1 MFINK
6 CNRVENFL
14 PLIQEF
20 YQEIKYC
27 PSKEI
32 ILFRGQS
39 VDKPLLPKY
48 ARTVMTALKDW
59 DIEEEV
65 LKVEKSRFAEF
76 SRRVGRLVE
85 KVPANDWDL
94 LALAQHHGMETR
106 LLDWTENPLVALYFA
121 FENGSL
127 EDMDNVLWLLRVPR
141 NEIIMPLPLSP
152 FNTGRTT
159 VFRPALVSPRMA
171 AQLGWFTVHAYLDK
185 SHRFIPLDRN
195 TVYQDLLGKM
205 DLGAMHNKVVLRYLD
220 RVGIN
225 ALSLFPDLD
234 GLGKYINKSSDFSY
248 SNWEFREKPR
258 RKEEPEPATSWQ
270 KIREKKKVIIVKKNP
285 NPDHKS
291 HDTSFSR
298 LVR

>member
-1 MFINK
+1 MFQNQCRK
-6 CNRVENFL
+6 VEDFL

-20 YQEIKYC
+20 YQEIKYS

-39 VDKPLLPKY
+39 VDEPLLPKY
-48 ARTVMTALKDW
+48 ARTVMTALKNW
-59 DIEEEV
+59 GIEEEV

-127 EDMDNVLWLLRVPR
+127 ETMNNVLWLLRVPR
-141 NEIIMPLPLSP
+141 DEIVMPSPELSP
-152 FNTGRTT
+152 FDAGRTT
-159 VFRPALVSPRMA
+159 VFRPTLVSPRMA

-185 SHRFIPLDRN
+185 SHQFIPLDRN
-195 TVYQDLLGKM
+195 TAYQDLLGKM
-205 DLGAMHNKVVLRYLD
+205 DLGAMHNEVVLRYLN

-248 SNWEFREKPR
+248 SNWEFVEKVR
-258 RKEEPEPATSWQ
+258 RKDEPAPVTSW
-270 KIREKKKVIIVKKNP
+270 KKTSAKKKAIIVKKNP
-285 NPDHKS
+285 GWI
-291 HDTSFSR
+291 R
-298 LVR
+298 LPKTNDL